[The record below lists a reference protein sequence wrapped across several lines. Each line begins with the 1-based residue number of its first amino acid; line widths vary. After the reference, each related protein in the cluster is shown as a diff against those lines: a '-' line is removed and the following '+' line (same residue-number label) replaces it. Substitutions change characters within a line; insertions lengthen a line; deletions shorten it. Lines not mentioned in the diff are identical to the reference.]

1 MLFEFER
8 NMESLQERIVLFSSL
23 FKGRQD
29 VFAVHWEK
37 GDKKGFMPAIF
48 YDPYVYR
55 KHQMNGGTFQNF
67 KDKSYLKLTEEQLIK
82 HFEGQ
87 QLIGIYPLL
96 PDNSS
101 WFIAADFDK
110 KDWLNDSNKVIQ
122 FCNELGVPAYAERS
136 RSGNGCHV
144 WIFFKDPYP
153 AYKSRKLLSVI
164 LERCKVVS
172 VFDKNASF
180 DRLFPNQDYLSGKG
194 LGNLIALPFY
204 GTAMANAN
212 SCFIDTETAIAYTN
226 QWSFLKAIKR
236 ISTAKLDQVL
246 ADLLKEEISVPK
258 SAGLTITLN
267 NMLRLNKGVIPST
280 LIQFLK
286 EELNFLNVEFHIRK
300 NSGKNTFGTER
311 YFQFIEDNG
320 NEISIPRGF
329 TGKLL
334 RFCKERS
341 IEYTFN
347 DQRKLHDSIQFT
359 FYAQLKD
366 YQQPSLL
373 AASKKNIGV
382 IVAPP
387 GSGKTVIGLSIIAEK
402 QQPALLVVHRKQ
414 LLDQW
419 TDRIE
424 TFLGIPRREIG
435 KITSGKVTL
444 GKQITIATIQSL
456 GKAISDQELIKAF
469 GIIIVDEC
477 HHIPA
482 KTFRETLGRMECYY
496 LYGLTATPFRKYNDG
511 KLIFIHLGEVISE
524 IQATEIT
531 TRKNPEIII
540 RNTLLD
546 VPYNSK
552 TDRFETLSK
561 ILIHDSERNRMLLDD
576 VAIELNDGR
585 KAVILTER
593 KEHIDTLNQYMK
605 QTYETITL
613 SGDDTEAIRAIKWKS
628 LKEGNFQLLITTGQ
642 LFGEGT
648 DLHHIECLFLAY
660 PFSFEGKLVQ
670 YIGRVQRAEIVP
682 MIYDY
687 RDIKIDYLNRMFLKR
702 NTFYNKLAKQV
713 MLFDELGNVESEAVT
728 NKEEIID
735 KYVRIPVREF
745 DFQYGALVFKY
756 QLMELNRE
764 LDIEIENTNIRPE
777 LEVLKPYFEK
787 QLKSK
792 AVMIHI
798 QVVIRDQEVIAL
810 SANSRD
816 LDRFNSELIE
826 SMRFSFIEKNFF
838 GKRLSPKQSKLDQE
852 SVNETNT
859 LLYESGEDLLESVL
873 DKVKYLHHR
882 ELVYL
887 SGLHEGALLKIRFV
901 LSPFAFVFLLKGQE
915 QYHIILETLDTE
927 EATYIWHLSTG
938 ALLED
943 ALNSVNKQINMIR
956 TEGRQAFL
964 KTEPIN
970 FSRVQHDYSDSKKS
984 FIVWKDALT
993 ERLI

>member
-1 MLFEFER
+1 
-8 NMESLQERIVLFSSL
+8 MESLRERIALFSSL
-23 FKGRQD
+23 FMGRED

-37 GDKKGFMPAIF
+37 AGKKGFMPATF

-110 KDWLNDSNKVIQ
+110 RDWLNDSIKVIQ
-122 FCNELGVPAYAERS
+122 FCNELGISACAERS

-144 WIFFKDPYP
+144 WIFFEAPYP

-204 GTAMANAN
+204 GRAMANAN
-212 SCFIDTETAIAYTN
+212 SCFIDAETAIAHTD
-226 QWSFLKAIKR
+226 QWSFLQTVKRVSIK
-236 ISTAKLDQVL
+236 KLDQVL
-246 ADLLKEEISVPK
+246 ADLSKEEIGARES
-258 SAGLTITLN
+258 SRLTITLN
-267 NMLRLNKGVIPST
+267 NMLRLNKEAIPSA

-311 YFQFIEDNG
+311 YFQFIEDDG
-320 NEISIPRGF
+320 REISIPRGF

-341 IEYTFN
+341 IDYTFN
-347 DQRKLHDSIQFT
+347 DQRKLHDSIKYT
-359 FYAQLKD
+359 FYARLRD
-366 YQQPSLL
+366 YQQSSVL

-402 QQPALLVVHRKQ
+402 EQPALLAVHRKQ
-414 LLDQW
+414 LLEQW
-419 TDRIE
+419 IDRIE
-424 TFLGIPRREIG
+424 AFLGIPRREIG
-435 KITSGKVTL
+435 KISGGKVTI
-444 GKQITIATIQSL
+444 GKQITVATIQSL
-456 GKAISDQELIKAF
+456 SKAISDEKLIKAF
-469 GIIIVDEC
+469 GLIIVDEC

-482 KTFRETLGRMECYY
+482 KTFRETLCRMECYY

-524 IQATEIT
+524 IQATEIAA
-531 TRKNPEIII
+531 RKNPEIII
-540 RNTLLD
+540 RNTLLE
-546 VPYNSK
+546 VPYNPK

-561 ILIHDSERNRMLLDD
+561 ILIHDSERNRMMLDD
-576 VAIELNDGR
+576 VAIELNHGR

-593 KEHIDTLNQYMK
+593 KEHIDTLNQYLK
-605 QTYETITL
+605 QNYETITL
-613 SGDDTEAIRAIKWKS
+613 SGDDPEAIRTIKWKS
-628 LKEGNFQLLITTGQ
+628 LKEGNFQVLITTGQ

-670 YIGRVQRAEIVP
+670 YIGRVQRAEIAP

-687 RDIKIDYLNRMFLKR
+687 RDIKISYLNRMFLKR
-702 NTFYNKLAKQV
+702 NTFYNKLANQV
-713 MLFDELGNVESEAVT
+713 ILFEDPVNAESEVVA

-735 KYVRIPVREF
+735 KYVKIPIKEF
-745 DFQYGALVFKY
+745 DFQYGALVCKY
-756 QLMELNRE
+756 QVTELNRE

-792 AVMIHI
+792 VVMIHI
-798 QVVIRDQEVIAL
+798 QIVIRDQEVIAL
-810 SANSRD
+810 SANSPD
-816 LDRFNSELIE
+816 LDRFNNELVE
-826 SMRFSFIEKNFF
+826 SMRFHFIEKNFF
-838 GKRLSPKQSKLDQE
+838 GKRLQPKQSKLDQE
-852 SVNETNT
+852 FENEANT
-859 LLYESGEDLLESVL
+859 LLYESGEEILESVL
-873 DKVKYLHHR
+873 SKVKYLHHR

-887 SGLHEGALLKIRFV
+887 SKLHEGVLLKIRFV

-915 QYHIILETLDTE
+915 QYHLILETLDTE

-938 ALLED
+938 VPLED
-943 ALNSVNKQINMIR
+943 ALNIVNKQLNMIR

-984 FIVWKDALT
+984 FIVWKDVLI